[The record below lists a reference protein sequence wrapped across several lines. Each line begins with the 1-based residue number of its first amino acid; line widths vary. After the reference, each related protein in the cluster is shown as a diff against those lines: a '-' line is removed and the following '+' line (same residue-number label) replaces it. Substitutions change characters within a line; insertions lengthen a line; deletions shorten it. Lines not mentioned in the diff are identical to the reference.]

1 MKNQQN
7 QQNQQNKKLDDLNPY
22 DQLDTFGKQIVDLK
36 LEGWKYKRLET
47 VTKKEEQTIRTWFMT
62 GGQYHDA
69 FEYRRDQLLKEA
81 LEDFSEAEFHLKQ
94 GVADA
99 IVVLKAEVAKK
110 NWKAAVALLKMV
122 GFNVQKIISDEES
135 EGTVLL
141 RELIKLRRNEKH
153 KRPGKPIQNR
163 RSKNRVLPKSEED
176 I

>member
-1 MKNQQN
+1 MSDQQN
-7 QQNQQNKKLDDLNPY
+7 QQNQQNAKLNDLNPY
-22 DQLDTFGKQIVDLK
+22 DMLDSFGKQIVDLK

-47 VTKKEEQTIRTWFMT
+47 VTKKEEQTIRTWFMS

-69 FEYRRDQLLKEA
+69 FEWRRDQLLKEA

-94 GVADA
+94 GIADA

-122 GFNVQKIISDEES
+122 GFNVQKIISEGES
-135 EGTVLL
+135 EGTLLL
-141 RELIKLRRNEKH
+141 REIIKSRRNEKQ
-153 KRPGKPIQNR
+153 RRSGKTVQNR
-163 RSKNRVLPKSEED
+163 KSENKPLTQSEEN

>member
-1 MKNQQN
+1 MSDQQN
-7 QQNQQNKKLDDLNPY
+7 QQNQQNAKINDLNPY
-22 DQLDTFGKQIVDLK
+22 DRLDEFGKQIVDLK
-36 LEGWKYKRLET
+36 LEGWKYKRLES

-69 FEYRRDQLLKEA
+69 FEWRRDQLLKEA
-81 LEDFSEAEFHLKQ
+81 LEDFAEADFHLKQ

-99 IVVLKAEVAKK
+99 IVVLKTEVAKK

-122 GFNVQKIISDEES
+122 GFNIQKIISDEES
-135 EGTVLL
+135 EGTILL

-153 KRPGKPIQNR
+153 KSGKTVQNR
-163 RSKNRVLPKSEED
+163 RSESNSLTKPKEN